1 MTALRLTYALAHV
14 VAMLVAPF
22 VFVGVL
28 NRTKSLWSGRRGPP
42 LLQALFDVLRLLRK
56 QPVYSTTTTPLFRI
70 APWVLLVTSV
80 GSALVVPLLGGTPL
94 VSFSFDFVWFAYVW
108 GLGRIF
114 VMLAALDTGSSFE
127 GMGAARE
134 ATFATLIEPALF
146 LVLGALALFVG
157 TDTLSHALRL
167 RLDDGPA
174 IAIWFASVVALL
186 IVLQVEAAR
195 LPVDDPATHLEL
207 TMVHEVM
214 VLDHSGP
221 DLAAIQ
227 TAAACKL
234 YTGATIIATLLN
246 PWAGHDS
253 ATAIATQLALS
264 LALAITLGTIESVI
278 ARLKLRAVPQYV
290 VVALACGVLAV
301 LATAWRTGGSP
312 P

>member
-1 MTALRLTYALAHV
+1 MTTTRLLYALAHV

-22 VFVGVL
+22 LFVGVL

-42 LLQALFDVLRLLRK
+42 LSQSLLDVLRLLRK
-56 QPVYSTTTTPLFRI
+56 RPVYSTTTTPLFRI

-80 GSALVVPLLGGTPL
+80 GSAIVAPLLGGTPL

-146 LVLGALALFVG
+146 LVLGALALFGG
-157 TDTLSHALRL
+157 TDTLSQALHLPL
-167 RLDDGPA
+167 RDGPA
-174 IAIWFASVVALL
+174 IAIWFASIVALL

-195 LPVDDPATHLEL
+195 LPVDDPNTHLEL

-227 TAAACKL
+227 ASAALKL
-234 YTGATIIATLLN
+234 FTGAAIIATLLN
-246 PWAGHDS
+246 PWAGTDS
-253 ATAIATQLALS
+253 PTAIAAQLALS
-264 LALAITLGTIESVI
+264 LGLAIALGTIESVI
-278 ARLKLRAVPQYV
+278 ARLKLRAVPQYI

-301 LATAWRTGGSP
+301 LATAWRTGGVQ
-312 P
+312 

>member
-1 MTALRLTYALAHV
+1 MSALRVVYAVAHV

-22 VFVGVL
+22 LFVGVL

-42 LLQALFDVLRLLRK
+42 LLQSLFDVLRLLRK
-56 QPVYSTTTTPLFRI
+56 TPVYSTTTTPLFRI

-80 GSALVVPLLGGTPL
+80 GSACVVPLLGGSPL

-108 GLGRIF
+108 GLGRLF

-146 LVLGALALFVG
+146 LVLGSLALFAG
-157 TDTLSHALRL
+157 TDTLSQALRL
-167 RLDDGPA
+167 RLHDGPS
-174 IAIWFASVVALL
+174 IAIWFASIVALL
-186 IVLQVEAAR
+186 IVVQVEASR
-195 LPVDDPATHLEL
+195 LPVDDPNTHLEL

-227 TAAACKL
+227 ASAALKL
-234 YTGATIIATLLN
+234 FTGATIIATLLN
-246 PWAGHDS
+246 PWAGIDS
-253 ATAIATQLALS
+253 PTAIAVQLT
-264 LALAITLGTIESVI
+264 LAVGLAITLGTIESLI
-278 ARLKLRAVPQYV
+278 ARLKLNTVPQYI

-301 LATAWRTGGSP
+301 LATAWRSGGVVQ
-312 P
+312 